1 MANDSVSSM
10 PTCSASRSLK
20 RVPFSLWSGQAGYPN
35 AGRMPR
41 NFSATSSSGACL
53 GPRSYQ
59 SRRATSCRYSAKASA
74 RRSASALTRIARVGV
89 ELARRGAHLRVVE
102 DGREAALELPG
113 VEEERPVDVRD
124 HRSELGL
131 DHAQAG
137 EGRLLQDVKAEAG
150 AILAGRFQREDG
162 PRHLL
167 RVLQPQLLLQLAVLR
182 IQDRLAPGI
191 E

>member
-1 MANDSVSSM
+1 MVHLLAEHREADTAFQHQVVSLGVRRPESVD
-10 PTCSASRSLK
+10 P
-20 RVPFSLWSGQAGYPN
+20 
-35 AGRMPR
+35 
-41 NFSATSSSGACL
+41 
-53 GPRSYQ
+53 
-59 SRRATSCRYSAKASA
+59 A
-74 RRSASALTRIARVGV
+74 RLEGLRGHDLVEQLARVGV

-124 HRSELGL
+124 QRSELGL